1 MDLQREVTAA
11 PAIPLLLTILAEGE
25 SPGFAI
31 IREARQRAGGRLDW
45 VDAMVYPLFHR
56 MLRLGYVTSDW
67 RVVPEGGRRRFYA
80 ITDLGREA
88 RRQGRPLGFGLLG
101 RPLQNR
107 EGETARKHGEGCGSK
122 SKDAHRFLLRF

>member
-1 MDLQREVTAA
+1 MDLQRELTAA

-25 SPGFAI
+25 NPGFAI
-31 IREARQRAGGRLDW
+31 IREARQRVGGRLDW

-88 RRQGRPLGFGLLG
+88 LVNSRRLSTGFLSVMGGVWPGLLTMV
-101 RPLQNR
+101 RPQTV
-107 EGETARKHGEGCGSK
+107 GWVV
-122 SKDAHRFLLRF
+122 HRQVLAT

>member
-1 MDLQREVTAA
+1 MDLQRELTAA

-88 RRQGRPLGFGLLG
+88 LVNSRRLSTGFLSVMGGVWPGLLTMV
-101 RPLQNR
+101 RPQTV
-107 EGETARKHGEGCGSK
+107 GWVV
-122 SKDAHRFLLRF
+122 HRQVLAT

>member
-1 MDLQREVTAA
+1 MDLQRELTAA

-25 SPGFAI
+25 SHGFAI

-67 RVVPEGGRRRFYA
+67 RVVPKGGRRRFYA

-88 RRQGRPLGFGLLG
+88 LVNSRRLSTGFLSVMGGVWPGLLTMV
-101 RPLQNR
+101 RPQTV
-107 EGETARKHGEGCGSK
+107 GWVV
-122 SKDAHRFLLRF
+122 HRQVLAT